1 MSFKSFLKNRITL
14 SVMGGIVLVAVLVSA
29 AYLLLGAIT
38 KHNQE
43 ITVPDLTGMSVED
56 AGKLLASRKMDLNIV
71 DSVYV
76 KRMGRGLVYRQ
87 NPKAG
92 SKVKEGRC
100 IHLTINAKNSKKVR
114 MPNLV
119 GYSLRQA
126 KAELLSKGL
135 VLGRLVY
142 RPDLA
147 TDNVLKQMLGGTEVL
162 PGTEVESESAVDL
175 ILGLNPSDNTTY
187 IPYLLGMKY
196 LNAVD
201 AVHDNSLN
209 VDEVLFDN
217 TVKDYTDSL
226 NAVVYLQEPE
236 SVEDSAFVKGTGL
249 SLYLTTDVTKVPE
262 RVEETDSTF
271 TELTVR

>member
-1 MSFKSFLKNRITL
+1 MNIKGFFSNW
-14 SVMGGIVLVAVLVSA
+14 IVRNLLLAALAVLLFVLAANLFLSLVTQHGKEIIVPDFTNLTVREASRVASA
-29 AYLLLGAIT
+29 AGVELAVSDSMYIRRMKPGA
-38 KHNQE
+38 
-43 ITVPDLTGMSVED
+43 
-56 AGKLLASRKMDLNIV
+56 
-71 DSVYV
+71 
-76 KRMGRGLVYRQ
+76 VYRQ
-87 NPKAG
+87 SPEAG
-92 SKVKEGRC
+92 EHVKEGRK
-100 IHLTINAKNSKKVR
+100 IRLSINTLRPKQVP
-114 MPNLV
+114 MPSLV
-119 GYSLRQA
+119 GFSLRQA

-217 TVKDYTDSL
+217 TVKDYADSL

-249 SLYLTTDVTKVPE
+249 SLYLTTDVSKVPE

>member
-1 MSFKSFLKNRITL
+1 
-14 SVMGGIVLVAVLVSA
+14 MGGIVLVAVLVSA

-43 ITVPDLTGMSVED
+43 ITVPDLTGMSVEE
-56 AGKLLASRKMDLNIV
+56 AGRLLASEKMRLNIV

-147 TDNVLKQMLGGTEVL
+147 TDNVLKQMLGGMEVL

>member
-43 ITVPDLTGMSVED
+43 ITVPDLTGMSVEE
-56 AGKLLASRKMDLNIV
+56 AGRLLASEKMRLNIV

-126 KAELLSKGL
+126 KAEILSRGLQLGTLIYVNDIATNNVIRQLYRNSEIEAGAKIESGSSIDL
-135 VLGRLVY
+135 VLG
-142 RPDLA
+142 
-147 TDNVLKQMLGGTEVL
+147 
-162 PGTEVESESAVDL
+162 
-175 ILGLNPSDNTTY
+175 
-187 IPYLLGMKY
+187 
-196 LNAVD
+196 LNAADSVTYVPYVIGSRYMN
-201 AVHDNSLN
+201 AINTVHDNSLN
-209 VDEVLFDN
+209 IERLYFDS

-226 NAVVYLQEPE
+226 NAVVYRQEPE
-236 SVEDSAFVKGTGL
+236 MSEEPLKMGSAMNLF
-249 SLYLTTDVTKVPE
+249 LTVDKNKVPPRPE
-262 RVEETDSTF
+262 PEITID
-271 TELTVR
+271 